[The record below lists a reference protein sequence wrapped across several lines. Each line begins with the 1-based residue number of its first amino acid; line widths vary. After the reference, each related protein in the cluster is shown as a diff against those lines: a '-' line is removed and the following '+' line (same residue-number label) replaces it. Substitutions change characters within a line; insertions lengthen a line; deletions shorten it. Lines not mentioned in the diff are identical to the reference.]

1 MIETIIEF
9 IKNIPPFWILI
20 LAFVITYIENLFPP
34 SPSDTILLF
43 MGALVAN
50 DTVNFLPL
58 LIFATLGSTFGF
70 LTMFLLGVKFEMSF
84 VKADRLKFVSKKAL
98 LKVEDLFKK
107 WGYWLIV
114 ANRFLSGTRAV
125 IAFFA
130 GMSLLSLRKSTIL
143 SFISAL
149 LWNSILIY
157 LGFIFGENWK
167 KVDEYMT
174 LYGNILL
181 PIIIVLVVAYFVYA
195 YIQSRKESENSKS

>member
-9 IKNIPPFWILI
+9 IKHIPPFWILV
-20 LAFVITYIENLFPP
+20 LAFVITYVENIFPP
-34 SPSDTILLF
+34 SPSDSILVF
-43 MGALVAN
+43 MGALVASE
-50 DTVNFLPL
+50 TVHFLPL

-70 LTMFLLGVKFEMSF
+70 LTMFVLGVKFEMGF
-84 VKADRLKFVSKKAL
+84 VKKDRLKFVSKKAL
-98 LKVEDLFKK
+98 LKVEELFKK

-157 LGFIFGENWK
+157 LGYVFGENWK
-167 KVDEYMT
+167 IVDEYMT

-181 PIIIVLVVAYFVYA
+181 PIIIVLIIAYFVYT
-195 YIQSRKESENSKS
+195 YIQSRKESENTEN